1 MGKIFMLQ
9 MNDSPVRFTPD
20 GKVSIIDAIGAT
32 MQSNRAHAI
41 WEALKS
47 DHPEVLAYC
56 EDYSFSE
63 KGLAPVVD
71 GMGWEM
77 IMTLLFCYLSDD
89 DWVGS
94 SYCTSVG

>member
-1 MGKIFMLQ
+1 MEKIFTLEMDDL
-9 MNDSPVRFTPD
+9 PVRFTPD
-20 GKVSIIDAIGAT
+20 GRVSIIDAIGAT
-32 MQSNRAHAI
+32 MQSNRAHTI

-56 EDYSFSE
+56 EDYSFPE
-63 KGLAPVVD
+63 KDLVTVVD
-71 GMGWEM
+71 GMGWEV

-94 SYCTSVG
+94 KYYTSIG